1 MKRKKYIVSIL
12 IIVISIIFNN
22 IAYAADDSCKLL
34 LNVGKSEVEPGMTVD
49 VTLRVSDINAGT
61 GVVMISGLVEYDETA
76 FEKIE
81 YTACTNWQKTVTE
94 NYINMNTESL
104 EATKEDQD
112 VLKLTLTTKG
122 TIKDGT
128 YKVSLKK
135 IEVTTDTDAF
145 TLGDIEANVNIKKQS
160 KDDSQDGNK
169 DNDQNGNKDD
179 NQNGNKD
186 NDQNGDKD
194 DNQNDGKEENPNG
207 GIDQSQSGNKSENLE
222 DNKNDNKVINEKDI
236 TLSDTSIPKAGLN
249 TYLKIIIAVAVII
262 GIVCYTKYKEYSSI
276 K

>member
-1 MKRKKYIVSIL
+1 MTELWMPYL
-12 IIVISIIFNN
+12 I
-22 IAYAADDSCKLL
+22 
-34 LNVGKSEVEPGMTVD
+34 
-49 VTLRVSDINAGT
+49 
-61 GVVMISGLVEYDETA
+61 
-76 FEKIE
+76 
-81 YTACTNWQKTVTE
+81 
-94 NYINMNTESL
+94 SL
-104 EATKEDQD
+104 
-112 VLKLTLTTKG
+112 
-122 TIKDGT
+122 
-128 YKVSLKK
+128 
-135 IEVTTDTDAF
+135 
-145 TLGDIEANVNIKKQS
+145 NIKKQS

-169 DNDQNGNKDD
+169 N
-179 NQNGNKD
+179 

-276 K
+276 KWN

>member
-169 DNDQNGNKDD
+169 NNDQNGN
-179 NQNGNKD
+179 
-186 NDQNGDKD
+186 KD